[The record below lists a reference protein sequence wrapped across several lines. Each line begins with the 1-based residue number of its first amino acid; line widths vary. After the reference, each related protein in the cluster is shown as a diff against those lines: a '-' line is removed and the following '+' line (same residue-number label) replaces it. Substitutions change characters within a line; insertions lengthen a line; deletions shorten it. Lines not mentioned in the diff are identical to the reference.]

1 MHADAFVQLIFL
13 IFTGAAVIATA
24 ALYARQAL
32 PVAYIVL
39 GVALGPSGFALV
51 GNIEILEGMAEFGII
66 FLLFL
71 LGLNLEPRELMHML
85 QEAILVTLVT
95 CVVFFAS
102 GVVVATAYGLDVL
115 QAILIGAAA
124 MFSSTILGL
133 KLLPTSTLHHQ
144 RLGEIIVA
152 ILLLQDIIAIAVI
165 LFIQGFA
172 GSTNPLVDVGV
183 LLVTAPLLFVLAL
196 GTCRYG
202 LMRLMHRFDQIQEYV
217 FLIAIGWCMA
227 VAVLAHEIGLSYE
240 IGAFIAGVAIA
251 TSPVSRFIAETLK
264 PLRDFFLVV
273 FFFSLGA
280 RFDMSL
286 LPQIFWPALTLAA
299 LLMLVKPFTFA
310 LLFRREGEKPSVS
323 REIGIRL
330 GQVSEFSLLVAVVGL
345 QSGLMT
351 DKASYIVQATTILT
365 FIASTYWIVLKLPSP
380 IAISESLRKD

>member
-1 MHADAFVQLIFL
+1 MHADAFIQLIFL

-39 GVALGPSGFALV
+39 GALLGPWGFGLV

-71 LGLNLEPRELMHML
+71 LGLNLEPRELLHML
-85 QEAILVTLVT
+85 REAVMVTLVT
-95 CVVFFAS
+95 CVVFFAIGA
-102 GVVVATAYGLDVL
+102 GVAIAFGLDVL
-115 QAILIGAAA
+115 QAVLIGAAV

-172 GSTNPLVDVGV
+172 GSANPLVDVGV
-183 LLVTAPLLFVLAL
+183 LLLTAPLLFAAAL
-196 GTCRYG
+196 GLCRYG
-202 LMRLMHRFDQIQEYV
+202 LMPLMQRFDQIQEYV
-217 FLIAIGWCMA
+217 FLSAIGWCMA
-227 VAVLAHEIGLSYE
+227 VAVAGHALGMSYE

-251 TSPVSRFIAETLK
+251 TSPISRVIAGTLK

-286 LPQIFWPALTLAA
+286 LPQVFWPALTLAG
-299 LLMLVKPFTFA
+299 LLMLVKPLTFA
-310 LLFRREGEKPSVS
+310 WLFRRQGEKPAVS

-345 QSGLMT
+345 SSGLMT
-351 DKASYIVQATTILT
+351 DRASYIVQATTILT
-365 FIASTYWIVLKLPSP
+365 FIASTYWIVLKVPSP
-380 IAISESLRKD
+380 IAISESLRRD

>member
-1 MHADAFVQLIFL
+1 MHADAFIELIFL

-39 GVALGPSGFALV
+39 GAAMGPWGLGLIGDIAV
-51 GNIEILEGMAEFGII
+51 LEGMAEFGII

-71 LGLNLEPRELMHML
+71 LGLNLEPRELLRML
-85 QEAILVTLVT
+85 REAVLVTLVT
-95 CVVFFAS
+95 CLVFFGIGA
-102 GVVVATAYGLDVL
+102 GVALAYGLEIL
-115 QAILIGAAA
+115 QAVLVGAAVI
-124 MFSSTILGL
+124 FSSTILGL

-144 RLGEIIVA
+144 RLGEMIVA

-183 LLVTAPLLFVLAL
+183 LLVTAPLLFFAAL
-196 GTCRYG
+196 GLCRYG
-202 LMRLMHRFDQIQEYV
+202 LMALMQRFDQIQEYV
-217 FLIAIGWCMA
+217 FLMAIGWCMA
-227 VAVLAHEIGLSYE
+227 VAVLANEIGLSYE

-251 TSPVSRFIAETLK
+251 TSPISRVIAGTLK

-280 RFDMSL
+280 GFDMSL
-286 LPQIFWPALTLAA
+286 LPQVLWPALTLAA
-299 LLMLVKPFTFA
+299 LLLLVKPLTFA
-310 LLFRREGEKPSVS
+310 WLFRRQGEKPEVS

-351 DKASYIVQATTILT
+351 DRASYIVQATTILT
-365 FIASTYWIVLKLPSP
+365 FIFSTYWIVLKVPSP
-380 IAISESLRKD
+380 IAISEELRKD

>member
-1 MHADAFVQLIFL
+1 MHADAFIQLIFL

-39 GVALGPSGFALV
+39 GALLGPWGFGLV

-71 LGLNLEPRELMHML
+71 LGLNLEPRELLHML
-85 QEAILVTLVT
+85 REAVMVTLVT
-95 CVVFFAS
+95 CVVFFAIGA
-102 GVVVATAYGLDVL
+102 GVAIAFGLDVL
-115 QAILIGAAA
+115 QAVLIGAAVT
-124 MFSSTILGL
+124 FSSTILGL

-172 GSTNPLVDVGV
+172 GSANPLVDVGV
-183 LLVTAPLLFVLAL
+183 LLLTAPLLFAAAL
-196 GTCRYG
+196 GLCRYG
-202 LMRLMHRFDQIQEYV
+202 LMPLMQRFDQIQEYV
-217 FLIAIGWCMA
+217 FLSAIGWCMA
-227 VAVLAHEIGLSYE
+227 VAVAGHALGMSYE

-251 TSPVSRFIAETLK
+251 TSPISRVIAGTLK

-286 LPQIFWPALTLAA
+286 LPQVFWPALTLAG
-299 LLMLVKPFTFA
+299 LLMLVKPLTFA
-310 LLFRREGEKPSVS
+310 LLFRRQGEKPAVS

-345 QSGLMT
+345 SSGLMT
-351 DKASYIVQATTILT
+351 DRASYIVQATTILT
-365 FIASTYWIVLKLPSP
+365 FIASTYWIVLKVPSP
-380 IAISESLRKD
+380 IAISESLRRD

>member
-1 MHADAFVQLIFL
+1 MHADAFIQLIFL

-39 GVALGPSGFALV
+39 GALLGPWGFGLV

-71 LGLNLEPRELMHML
+71 LGLNLEPRELLHML
-85 QEAILVTLVT
+85 REAVMVTLVT
-95 CVVFFAS
+95 CVVFFAIGA
-102 GVVVATAYGLDVL
+102 GVALAYGLDVL
-115 QAILIGAAA
+115 QAVLIGAAV

-172 GSTNPLVDVGV
+172 GSANPLFDVGV
-183 LLVTAPLLFVLAL
+183 LLLTAPLLFAVAL
-196 GTCRYG
+196 GLCRFG
-202 LMRLMHRFDQIQEYV
+202 LMPLMQRFDQIQEYV
-217 FLIAIGWCMA
+217 FLSAIGWCMA
-227 VAVLAHEIGLSYE
+227 VAVAGHALGMSYE

-251 TSPVSRFIAETLK
+251 TSPISRVIAGTLK

-286 LPQIFWPALTLAA
+286 LGQVFWPALTLAA
-299 LLMLVKPFTFA
+299 LLMLVKPVTFA
-310 LLFRREGEKPSVS
+310 WLFRRQGEKPAVS

-345 QSGLMT
+345 SSGLMT
-351 DKASYIVQATTILT
+351 DRASYIVQATTILT
-365 FIASTYWIVLKLPSP
+365 FIASTYWIVLKVPSP
-380 IAISESLRKD
+380 IAISESLRRD